1 MTYPPQISPRQ
12 PRRQTAFS
20 LVELL
25 AVMAIIVALSA
36 VSVPALQSVKGGS
49 SVNKAV
55 SDLASTLELAR
66 THAMANR
73 TYVRVLLAEAPAG
86 GNQLLPQIIA
96 LPIYSANG
104 SASGDMAQATEW
116 PALSRPLVLDDLKV
130 FDSMEA
136 SSPVNTSGDVTPMGS
151 NVKGTRMSPVSRQVG
166 NRGTLSFS
174 GVIQFS
180 PAGEARVSFDEP
192 ARHIKI
198 AVDQPLAGNE
208 LEGRKKNPF
217 ILRLSGMNGSI
228 RILRA
233 GELTL

>member
-1 MTYPPQISPRQ
+1 MSYPLQTSPRQ

-36 VSVPALQSVKGGS
+36 VSVPAIQSVKGGS
-49 SVNKAV
+49 TVNKAV
-55 SDLASTLELAR
+55 ADLSSTLELAR

-73 TYVRVLLAEAPAG
+73 TYVRVLLAETPAS
-86 GNQLLPQIIA
+86 GNQLLPQLVA

-104 SASGDMAQATEW
+104 SASGDMTQASEW
-116 PALSRPLVLDDLKV
+116 PALSKPLVLDDLKV
-130 FDSMEA
+130 FDTMQG
-136 SSPVNTSGDVTPMGS
+136 SSPVNTASDVTPMGS
-151 NVKGTRMSPVSRQVG
+151 NVLGTIMDPVSRQVG
-166 NRGTLSFS
+166 GRGPLKFT

-180 PAGEARVSFDEP
+180 PTGEARVSFDEP

-198 AVDQPLAGNE
+198 AVDQPMAGNTV
-208 LEGRKKNPF
+208 EGRKKNPF

-228 RILRA
+228 RVLRA

>member
-1 MTYPPQISPRQ
+1 MSYPPQPFPRQ
-12 PRRQTAFS
+12 PRRPTAFS

-36 VSVPALQSVKGGS
+36 VSVPAIQSVKGGS
-49 SVNKAV
+49 TVNKAV
-55 SDLASTLELAR
+55 ADLSSTLELAR

-73 TYVRVLLAEAPAG
+73 TYVRVLLAETPASG
-86 GNQLLPQIIA
+86 SQLLPQLVA

-104 SASGDMAQATEW
+104 SASGDMAQPSEW
-116 PALSRPLVLDDLKV
+116 PALSKPLVMDDLKV
-130 FDSMEA
+130 FDSMQGSA
-136 SSPVNTSGDVTPMGS
+136 PVNTTSDVTPMGS
-151 NVKGTRMSPVSRQVG
+151 NVLGTVMAPVSRQVG
-166 NRGTLSFS
+166 ARGTLSFT

-198 AVDQPLAGNE
+198 AVDQPTAGNTV
-208 LEGRKKNPF
+208 EGRKKNPF

-228 RILRA
+228 RVLRA